1 MTEPAPD
8 LMISRAEGPAF
19 PPLIKVLATLLVAAM
34 AYWGM
39 ATIFAAGPETLST
52 GSWLLVGGAFA
63 IALVAYV
70 WMLRSRTS
78 IDAEAIEQT
87 WLWRRRVMLAEISQ
101 AKFIYVP
108 WLRWI
113 LAPRLIVRAGPGVRV
128 FYCADPAVIAAF
140 SALMA
145 GMPPA
150 PGRSGSARDHHA
162 PLK

>member
-8 LMISRAEGPAF
+8 SMDARAEGPAF
-19 PPLIKVLATLLVAAM
+19 PLLIKVLATLLVAAM
-34 AYWGM
+34 VYWGVV
-39 ATIFAAGPETLST
+39 TIDAAGPATLST

-70 WMLRSRTS
+70 WILRSRTS
-78 IDAEAIEQT
+78 IDAVSIEQT
-87 WLWRRRVMLAEISQ
+87 WLWRRRVALADISQ

-128 FYCADPAVIAAF
+128 FYCADPRVIEAF

-145 GMPPA
+145 GMPPG
-150 PGRSGSARDHHA
+150 PGRTASTRN
-162 PLK
+162 